1 MMNQVW
7 KLQDTCKCIIWD
19 QTKNLV
25 PIIIKVIQ
33 QEPLMNTIKVTD
45 QQLEY
50 LRDLVLEAYS
60 NDVTEQKDWDEDSF
74 EGLVDAVCDAEEV
87 K

>member
-1 MMNQVW
+1 
-7 KLQDTCKCIIWD
+7 
-19 QTKNLV
+19 
-25 PIIIKVIQ
+25 
-33 QEPLMNTIKVTD
+33 MNTIQVTD

-60 NDVTEQKDWDEDSF
+60 NDVAEQKDWNEDAF
-74 EGLVDAVCDAEEV
+74 EGLVDAICDAQEV

>member
-1 MMNQVW
+1 MYQMYW
-7 KLQDTCKCIIWD
+7 TSRP
-19 QTKNLV
+19 V
-25 PIIIKVIQ
+25 PSIIKVIKQ
-33 QEPLMNTIKVTD
+33 NPMNTIQVTD

-60 NDVTEQKDWDEDSF
+60 NDVAPQKDWDEDAF
-74 EGLVDAVCDAEEV
+74 EGLVDAICDAQEV

>member
-1 MMNQVW
+1 
-7 KLQDTCKCIIWD
+7 
-19 QTKNLV
+19 
-25 PIIIKVIQ
+25 
-33 QEPLMNTIKVTD
+33 MNTIKVTD

-60 NDVTEQKDWDEDSF
+60 NDVAEQKEWNEDSF
-74 EGLVDAVCDAEEV
+74 ESLVDAICNAQEV

>member
-1 MMNQVW
+1 MYQMYW
-7 KLQDTCKCIIWD
+7 TH
-19 QTKNLV
+19 LV
-25 PIIIKVIQ
+25 QYSILKVIQ
-33 QEPLMNTIKVTD
+33 SRTPMNTIKVTD

>member
-1 MMNQVW
+1 MYH
-7 KLQDTCKCIIWD
+7 LD

-25 PIIIKVIQ
+25 QTIIKVNQ
-33 QEPLMNTIKVTD
+33 SRSPMNTIKVTD
-45 QQLEY
+45 EQLEY

-60 NDVTEQKDWDEDSF
+60 NDVAEQKEWNEDSF
-74 EGLVDAVCDAEEV
+74 EGLVDAICNAQEV

>member
-1 MMNQVW
+1 MMNQEW

-33 QEPLMNTIKVTD
+33 PRTPMNTIKVTD
-45 QQLEY
+45 EQLEY

-60 NDVTEQKDWDEDSF
+60 NDVAEQKEWNEDSF
-74 EGLVDAVCDAEEV
+74 EGLVDAICDAQEV

>member
-1 MMNQVW
+1 MMNQEW
-7 KLQDTCKCIIWD
+7 RLQDTCKCIIWD

-33 QEPLMNTIKVTD
+33 LEPLMNTIKVTD

>member
-1 MMNQVW
+1 MN
-7 KLQDTCKCIIWD
+7 
-19 QTKNLV
+19 NL
-25 PIIIKVIQ
+25 
-33 QEPLMNTIKVTD
+33 KVTD

-60 NDVTEQKDWDEDSF
+60 NDVAEQKEWNEDSF
-74 EGLVDAVCDAEEV
+74 EGLVDAICDAQEV

>member
-1 MMNQVW
+1 MYH
-7 KLQDTCKCIIWD
+7 LD

-25 PIIIKVIQ
+25 QTIIKVIKQ
-33 QEPLMNTIKVTD
+33 NPMNTLKVTD
-45 QQLEY
+45 EQLEY

-60 NDVTEQKDWDEDSF
+60 NDVAEQKEWNEDSF
-74 EGLVDAVCDAEEV
+74 EGLVDAICDAQEV

>member
-1 MMNQVW
+1 MYH
-7 KLQDTCKCIIWD
+7 LD

-25 PIIIKVIQ
+25 QTIIKVIKQ
-33 QEPLMNTIKVTD
+33 NPMNTLKVTD
-45 QQLEY
+45 EQLEY

-60 NDVTEQKDWDEDSF
+60 NDVAEQKEWNEDSF
-74 EGLVDAVCDAEEV
+74 EGLVDAICEAQEV

>member
-1 MMNQVW
+1 MYH
-7 KLQDTCKCIIWD
+7 LD

-25 PIIIKVIQ
+25 QTIIKVNQ
-33 QEPLMNTIKVTD
+33 SRSPMNTLKVTD
-45 QQLEY
+45 EQLEY

-60 NDVTEQKDWDEDSF
+60 NDVAEQKEWNEDSF
-74 EGLVDAVCDAEEV
+74 EGLVDAICDAQEV

>member
-33 QEPLMNTIKVTD
+33 REPLMNTIKVTD

-60 NDVTEQKDWDEDSF
+60 LDVAEQKEWNEDSF
-74 EGLVDAVCDAEEV
+74 EGLVDAICNAQEV

>member
-1 MMNQVW
+1 MYQMYWTSRPV
-7 KLQDTCKCIIWD
+7 LS
-19 QTKNLV
+19 
-25 PIIIKVIQ
+25 IIKVIKQ
-33 QEPLMNTIKVTD
+33 NPMNTIQVTD

-60 NDVTEQKDWDEDSF
+60 NDVAEQKEWNEDAF
-74 EGLVDAVCDAEEV
+74 EGLVDAICDAQEV

>member
-1 MMNQVW
+1 MMNQEW
-7 KLQDTCKCIIWD
+7 SLQDTCKCIIWD

-33 QEPLMNTIKVTD
+33 SRTPMNTLKVTD
-45 QQLEY
+45 EQLEY

-60 NDVTEQKDWDEDSF
+60 NDVAEQKEWNEDSF
-74 EGLVDAVCDAEEV
+74 EGLVDAICDAQEV